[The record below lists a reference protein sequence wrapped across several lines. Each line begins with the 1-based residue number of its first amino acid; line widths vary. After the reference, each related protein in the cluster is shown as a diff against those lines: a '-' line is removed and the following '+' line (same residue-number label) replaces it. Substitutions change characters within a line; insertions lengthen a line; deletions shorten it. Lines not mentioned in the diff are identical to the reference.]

1 VDAMNMIFIKEMDMV
16 PKFMTL
22 HPMTLMIASDN
33 CEISDWV
40 SLTRQDII
48 NLHGWVNS
56 DIGG

>member
-1 VDAMNMIFIKEMDMV
+1 MIFIKEMDMV